1 MKVVHDIVLTVVG
14 GEDST
19 PHALWERLMDIQ
31 EGRVEWEGW
40 GVPCTVADTAQT
52 PTISTP
58 TPCPDNTDT
67 AS

>member
-1 MKVVHDIVLTVVG
+1 VHEIVLTVVG

-40 GVPCTVADTAQT
+40 GVPCAVADTART
-52 PTISTP
+52 STISTP
-58 TPCPDNTDT
+58 TPCPDNTNT

>member
-1 MKVVHDIVLTVVG
+1 VHNIVLTVVG

-19 PHALWERLMDIQ
+19 PHALWEWLMDIQ
-31 EGRVEWEGW
+31 EGHVKWEGW
-40 GVPCTVADTAQT
+40 GVPCAVADTAQT

-58 TPCPDNTDT
+58 TPHPDNTNT